1 MIFYIKRGIKGFIFI
16 KRDIKGFIF
25 IIIININKYNI
36 NNLIYWKINELFLL
50 EN

>member
-25 IIIININKYNI
+25 IIIININKYN